1 MVELEFRRPRQINI
15 WLRVAPREE
24 RITGGQDQSDD
35 QEQGMVQHNADLLE
49 EQILKKKKLTII
61 RVGLEGG
68 IDVAVACLVMRP
80 GQTYN
85 PLLLLHIQTF
95 YIPPGP
101 MTNYQSHRAYGSAS
115 W

>member
-1 MVELEFRRPRQINI
+1 MIIRNRA
-15 WLRVAPREE
+15 WSS
-24 RITGGQDQSDD
+24 IT
-35 QEQGMVQHNADLLE
+35 LE
-49 EQILKKKKLTII
+49 EQILKKKKLT
-61 RVGLEGG
+61 RVSWSGG